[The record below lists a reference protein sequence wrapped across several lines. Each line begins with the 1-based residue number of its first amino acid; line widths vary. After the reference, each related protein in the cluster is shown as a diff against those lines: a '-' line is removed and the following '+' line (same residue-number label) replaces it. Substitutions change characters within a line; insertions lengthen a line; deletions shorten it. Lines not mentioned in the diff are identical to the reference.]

1 MQGVARQQMLEG
13 LRTRISAIEKRP
25 ALADAVLLHGNE
37 KGAQPGEAQRLLAT
51 APGQLH
57 EIFADERRDAGA
69 ALGFTLGQARGF
81 LSAERPALLFVQLM
95 HEAQD
100 GGLPYGAGLK
110 SFGIDPDT
118 LILGRMQTMVEL
130 LWAMEEA
137 IACRVV
143 AAVIADIG
151 GHPKALDFTASRRLS
166 LRAASAGTS
175 VFVMRYGRERQASAA
190 QLRWQVNPVL
200 SGAVAFDAHAPG
212 RPRWRLMLE
221 KGRLRRGAVKAGAGW
236 ILDWTENGF
245 ELAEPHRKPARR
257 AFTGTPV
264 SGAQPAALGHRL
276 SQTG

>member
-1 MQGVARQQMLEG
+1 MQGVARQQMLET

-25 ALADAVLLHGNE
+25 ALAGQAVFLRANNGQVREVQNLFATPPGLLQE
-37 KGAQPGEAQRLLAT
+37 V
-51 APGQLH
+51 
-57 EIFADERRDAGA
+57 FAGDRRDGGA
-69 ALGFTLGQARGF
+69 ALGFALGQARGF
-81 LSAERPALLFVQLM
+81 LSAERPALLFLQLM

-110 SFGIDPDT
+110 SFGLEPDE

-137 IACRVV
+137 IACRAV

-175 VFVMRYGRERQASAA
+175 VFIMRYGPEREASAA
-190 QLRWQVNPVL
+190 QLRWQVMPML
-200 SGAVAFDAHAPG
+200 SGGVRFDARAPG
-212 RPRWRLMLE
+212 RPRWRLLLE
-221 KGRLRRGAVKAGAGW
+221 KGRLQRGAGKAGADW

-245 ELAEPHRKPARR
+245 ELAEPEQQTARR
-257 AFTGTPV
+257 AFAGTPAP
-264 SGAQPAALGHRL
+264 GAQPAPLGDRL